1 MPRLFRII
9 RPRLPGDGQHG
20 QSLVL
25 VALWLTVLLGF
36 AAVAVDVGR
45 FLTERRFLQNAA
57 DAAALAAANAL
68 STGKSAAEAEAAA
81 RYTLTQNF
89 ASDPTGNSPALPS
102 VLPIYEDGH
111 AGEGIYLKDGIL
123 IGSTDVRVALL
134 TPVGY
139 TFGRALNLVNQNV
152 GAQARAMWLGG
163 MLPISVRHYVHPPG
177 PEAGAAAPCP
187 DNQNVF
193 MDFFA
198 TANTACLGSET
209 DASLRMSPS
218 AGAQLDPVDPDSD
231 PTNHGPVVVILGQGA
246 QPNNG
251 ADFRGF
257 IALDIRNFANT
268 TSRLYYNEITD
279 GTGPNTLKSYE
290 AAWIDKGGYPGPDFP
305 AVISPPDP
313 NDQVAT
319 MSGNTTGIAIDA
331 MVRRYVPGDEI
342 LVTVYPG
349 TVMEIPDFSIAP
361 PSTITLPTTGLT
373 PNPASFKVT
382 RNQSFSGT
390 VDLSTVAD
398 TLDPNNPMVLGTLV
412 GADPF
417 TYSPD
422 PVVPQLGSGQTVQML
437 NATTNNAAPGIYA
450 LWIRG
455 EAGSPYLSI
464 KLEPFSVK
472 IGTVTRDFAITA
484 DSQKKEA
491 PTVGSSV
498 TFTLVLQNAPN
509 KNTNFGGPVTL
520 SVDTPYPTGT
530 GSVTLGS
537 TSVTPSKNGSS
548 TTLTI
553 NTGSMAQGLHR
564 FVVRA
569 TGMNSDS
576 TPRPVTHLLPLYVD
590 VSPSS
595 GGKNDEYVDVSG
607 FAVMR
612 LTDVNGNS
620 ISAYAITPSVPN
632 PNDPIL
638 KRGKIA
644 RLVPW
649 S

>member
-1 MPRLFRII
+1 MPALVGLL
-9 RPRLPGDGQHG
+9 RPRLVGRGEGGQT
-20 QSLVL
+20 LVL
-25 VALWLTVLLGF
+25 VALWLTALLGF

-45 FLTERRFLQNAA
+45 FSAERRFLQNAA

-68 STGKSAAEAEAAA
+68 SQGKSAAEAETAA
-81 RYTLTQNF
+81 RYVLTQNF
-89 ASDPTGNSPALPS
+89 ASDPTGVPPAMPS
-102 VLPIYEDGH
+102 VLPIYADGH
-111 AGEGIYLKDGIL
+111 AGEGQYLRDGIL

-139 TFGRALNLVNQNV
+139 TFGRVLNLVNQNV

-163 MLPISVRHYVHPPG
+163 MLPIAVRHYVHPPG
-177 PEAGAAAPCP
+177 PEPGASAPCP
-187 DNQNVF
+187 DNQSVF

-209 DASLRMSPS
+209 DSSLRMAPS
-218 AGAQLDPVDPDSD
+218 AGAAFDPVNPDSD
-231 PTNHGPVVVILGQGA
+231 PTNHGPVIAILGQGA

-257 IALDIRNFANT
+257 IALDIRNFANA
-268 TSRLYYNEITD
+268 TSRLYYNEVD
-279 GTGPNTLKSYE
+279 ANTGPNTLKSYE
-290 AAWIDKGGYPGPDFP
+290 AAWIDKGGYPGPDLP
-305 AVISPPDP
+305 VVVDPPDP
-313 NDQVAT
+313 NDQVAAL
-319 MSGNTTGIAIDA
+319 SGNATGAAIDA

-349 TVMEIPDFSIAP
+349 SVMEIPDFSIAP
-361 PSTITLPTTGLT
+361 PSTIALPPTGMT
-373 PNPASFKVT
+373 PNPASFKVS

-398 TLDPNNPMVLGTLV
+398 TFDPNNPMVLGTLV

-422 PVVPQLGSGQTVQML
+422 PVFPQLGQGQTVQML

-455 EAGSPYLSI
+455 EAGSPYLSV
-464 KLEPFSVK
+464 KYEPFSLK
-472 IGTVTRDFAITA
+472 IGTVTRDFTITA
-484 DSQKKEA
+484 DATSKEA
-491 PTVGSSV
+491 PTVGSTVS
-498 TFTLVLQNAPN
+498 FTLVLTNSPS

-520 SVDTPYPTGT
+520 SVDTPYPPGT

-537 TSVTPSKNGSS
+537 TSVTPSKNGTS

-553 NTGSMAQGLHR
+553 NTGTMAQGLHR

-569 TGMNSDS
+569 TGMNGDS
-576 TPRPVTHLLPLYVD
+576 PSTPVTHLLPLTVD
-590 VSPSS
+590 VAPSS
-595 GGKNDEYVDVSG
+595 SSRNDEYVDITG

-612 LTDVNGNS
+612 LTEVNGNT
-620 ISAYAITPSVPN
+620 ISAYAITPTVAN